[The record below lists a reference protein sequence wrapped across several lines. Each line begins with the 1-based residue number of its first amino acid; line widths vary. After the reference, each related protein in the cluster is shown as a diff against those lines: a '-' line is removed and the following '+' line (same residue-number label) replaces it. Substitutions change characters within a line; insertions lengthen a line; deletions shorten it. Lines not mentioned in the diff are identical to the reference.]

1 MAILRPIS
9 QEDEVAEDEEDD
21 DSGALEEE
29 EEEEEEEY
37 APHPDCLSTILFT
50 NRPTGGNT

>member
-1 MAILRPIS
+1 MAVLHPIS
-9 QEDEVAEDEEDD
+9 QEDEVTEDEEED
-21 DSGALEEE
+21 DSGALEE

-37 APHPDCLSTILFT
+37 APHPDCISTILFT